1 MLSWR
6 SFLNCVSNGK
16 IVKKN
21 LFKNIWIQPA
31 AGDRDT
37 LYNAALGFYYQGL
50 KNKRNIKN
58 EDLMKNAYLGSQF
71 SNDKIEKELKK

>member
-6 SFLNCVSNGK
+6 VTLNCVANDE
-16 IVKKN
+16 IQKKN

-31 AGDRDT
+31 AGDAGALGAT
-37 LYNAALGFYYQGL
+37 LGFYYQGL
-50 KNKRNIKN
+50 NKRNVKN
-58 EDLMKNAYLGSQF
+58 QDLMKNAYLGPQF